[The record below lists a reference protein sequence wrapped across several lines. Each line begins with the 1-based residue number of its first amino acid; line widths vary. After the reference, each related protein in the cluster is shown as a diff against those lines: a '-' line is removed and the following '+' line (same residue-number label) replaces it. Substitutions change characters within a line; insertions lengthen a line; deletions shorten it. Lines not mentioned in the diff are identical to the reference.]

1 VQADGTANAGLYDQ
15 RFALQWMQRH
25 ASKFGGCASK
35 VTVIGESAGA
45 GSIMHQTTAFGG
57 SRGPAPFQQAVIQ
70 SPAFRPVSGNN
81 AKENIYLDLIKLL
94 NVTSLAAKD
103 SLLLMR
109 QSSLQVSRNGRIK
122 A

>member
-1 VQADGTANAGLYDQ
+1 MVQ
-15 RFALQWMQRH
+15 H
-25 ASKFGGCASK
+25 
-35 VTVIGESAGA
+35 
-45 GSIMHQTTAFGG
+45 H
-57 SRGPAPFQQAVIQ
+57 FQQAVIQ

-81 AKENIYLDLIKLL
+81 AEENIYLDLIKLL